1 MWHILLL
8 FTAARPV
15 AEFPGFLK
23 SFNLK
28 RQILMVSDK
37 ETGGRN
43 GFGRLIPLCSF
54 LVEEIKKFLKFLE
67 YFSIQIMMS
76 HPALSDVLKRLPT
89 HKVTQIEELLPHCWK
104 PKSN

>member
-23 SFNLK
+23 NFNLK

-37 ETGGRN
+37 EVGGRK
-43 GFGRLIPLCSF
+43 GFGRLIPLCPF
-54 LVEEIKKFLKFLE
+54 LVEEIKKFLNFLE
-67 YFSIQIMMS
+67 YF
-76 HPALSDVLKRLPT
+76 RF
-89 HKVTQIEELLPHCWK
+89 
-104 PKSN
+104 KS